1 MDEKNDHLK
10 GVGGHMIGVP
20 LIISLLVF
28 GATLLFVA
36 AFLVHMGYVRGHQTL
51 VQKIKQDGLTATF
64 EEASTPAPPSR
75 DSNLKGRWL
84 AFMTRV
90 GNFAKPKEQEGVT
103 HIQRLFLTAG
113 YRSKNAT
120 VIFFG
125 SKVLCAAGMMVC
137 VLALQLLKPGQVKFL
152 HLAFFSIG
160 LALAGF
166 YLPNLWL
173 SLKIA
178 RRKEALTI
186 GLPDALDLLVVCVE
200 AGQGLDAAI
209 KRVAEDMQESS
220 PIMSQELL
228 LVNLEN
234 MAGLDRQQALK
245 NLGERTGVEELVS
258 LCNILI
264 QSDRF
269 GTSIAQALKTQSDY
283 IRTARRMRLE
293 SMAAKTPVKLVFP
306 MLLFIFPAIIVVI
319 LGPAFIKVSE
329 LFFGG

>member
-1 MDEKNDHLK
+1 MDEENDHLK

-28 GATLLFVA
+28 SATLLFVA

-51 VQKIKQDGLTATF
+51 VQKIKQDGLTGTV
-64 EEASTPAPPSR
+64 EEGSTPVPPPRGS
-75 DSNLKGRWL
+75 DLKGRWL
-84 AFMTRV
+84 AFITRV
-90 GNFAKPKEQEGVT
+90 GHFAKPKEQEGVT

-125 SKVLCAAGMMVC
+125 SKVLCAAGMMIC

-160 LALAGF
+160 FALAGF

-186 GLPDALDLLVVCVE
+186 GLPDALDLLVVCAE
-200 AGQGLDAAI
+200 AGMGLDASM
-209 KRVAEDMQESS
+209 KRVGEEMKLTNKTISE
-220 PIMSQELL
+220 EFKLL
-228 LVNLEN
+228 NLELR
-234 MAGLDRQQALK
+234 AGKSRKDGLK
-245 NLGERTGVEELVS
+245 NLSLRADLEEVNS
-258 LCNILI
+258 LITLLI
-264 QSDRF
+264 QTDRF
-269 GTSIAQALKTQSDY
+269 GTSVAQALRVHSDGM
-283 IRTARRMRLE
+283 RTRRAQKVE
-293 SMAAKTPVKLVFP
+293 EIAAKLPIK
-306 MLLFIFPAIIVVI
+306 LLFPTILCIFPSLFLVI
-319 LGPAFIKVSE
+319 LGPALLQAWRSWN
-329 LFFGG
+329 G